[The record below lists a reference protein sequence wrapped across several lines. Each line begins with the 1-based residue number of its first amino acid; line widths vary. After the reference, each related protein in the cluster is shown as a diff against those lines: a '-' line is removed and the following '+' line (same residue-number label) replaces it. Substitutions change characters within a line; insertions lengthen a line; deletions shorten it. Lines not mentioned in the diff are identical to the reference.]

1 MLNAMFCVAQNVSHD
16 FEVKMGHAFEGD
28 NLFNSF
34 EIKLIDNYTLSTKF
48 RKEKVLI
55 QKFNTIT
62 LKEDFRVEYSN
73 FPKGF
78 TPQKL
83 VCTKS
88 GIYFFYEVKNRK
100 LKNHT
105 LYVREINSSN
115 GLMKQERALLTSSAT
130 VVPSIAIN
138 AQVTNGNGNL
148 NNVSNISRLSI
159 SPIEYNNGTSK
170 IIPRFE
176 IIESNDNSKI
186 VVKYRLKPEK
196 MSKNKS
202 IDKLGF
208 YVFNQTIE

>member
-1 MLNAMFCVAQNVSHD
+1 MF
-16 FEVKMGHAFEGD
+16 E
-28 NLFNSF
+28 
-34 EIKLIDNYTLSTKF
+34 T
-48 RKEKVLI
+48 
-55 QKFNTIT
+55 
-62 LKEDFRVEYSN
+62 
-73 FPKGF
+73 
-78 TPQKL
+78 
-83 VCTKS
+83 

-115 GLMKQERALLTSSAT
+115 GLMKQERALLTSSAV

-208 YVFNQTIE
+208 YVFNQSSAIFNPLKKQYLHISWLTDVENVPKQTCHVEN